1 VRVRGWLRPAAGE
14 DAERRS
20 HRQPPPGSAA
30 DETFERTPSERTAA
44 LGYALVNRA
53 LPPLA
58 AGAVPVLR
66 SADRAANG
74 LRYGYADASRR
85 ASPVTHGPDLEE
97 TQAPK

>member
-1 VRVRGWLRPAAGE
+1 M
-14 DAERRS
+14 S
-20 HRQPPPGSAA
+20 A
-30 DETFERTPSERTAA
+30 DEAFERMPSERTAA
-44 LGYALVNRA
+44 LGRALVSRA
-53 LPPLA
+53 PPPLA

-74 LRYGYADASRR
+74 LRYAYGDASLR

>member
-1 VRVRGWLRPAAGE
+1 VPLPPLAAG
-14 DAERRS
+14 
-20 HRQPPPGSAA
+20 
-30 DETFERTPSERTAA
+30 
-44 LGYALVNRA
+44 NRA

-74 LRYGYADASRR
+74 LGYASADASPH
-85 ASPVTHGPDLEE
+85 ASPVTHGPDLKE